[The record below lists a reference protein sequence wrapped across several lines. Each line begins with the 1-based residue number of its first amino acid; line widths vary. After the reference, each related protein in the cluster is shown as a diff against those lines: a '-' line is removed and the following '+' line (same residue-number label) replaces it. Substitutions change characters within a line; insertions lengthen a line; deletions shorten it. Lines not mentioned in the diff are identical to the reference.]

1 VNLFHIP
8 TGFLVVGLL
17 SFVMPAMVWFALAER
32 RPQAVTLWCG
42 GDVVFGVATVLM
54 GLRGHVPEWATFPLA
69 NLLMFIGPAL
79 RIQSLRLDLAVP
91 RRTAWMVAAALL
103 FALGYEGI
111 RSGLGDDLLRLQYN
125 HVVFGALWL
134 YSSVLAWRVGRLE
147 QSRNARWIAGAYLQL
162 AIALLNALFWMSIGS
177 SIPDAMA
184 TNLSRVALI
193 LAGIL
198 SAVISDIAYVGLAL
212 ERSQRQTA
220 EAEKQYHAIIEAT
233 VDGFWV
239 CDSEGHF
246 ADVNRAYC
254 EMLGYRRDELLAMR
268 IADVEAKEK
277 PGEIQAHIRHIMQA
291 GSDRFES
298 WYRRKDGRLLQIE
311 ASVNFLPSGGG
322 KFVVFI
328 RDITERKQA
337 EEALRESKVKFKIL
351 ADTSPLAI
359 YMSEGV
365 DQKAEYI
372 NPTFIRLFGYSF
384 DEVPTVAHWWPLAY
398 PDETYRRQIEEE
410 WQRKVGRAIET
421 RTEIEPMEVVVTCKD
436 GSRKIIQWGFKAIGV
451 QNWAFGLD
459 LTERKQA
466 EEAIK
471 QLAFYDVLTQL
482 PNRRLLLDRLQQALV
497 TSVRSK
503 QYGALLFIDLDNFKT
518 VNDTLG
524 HDKGD
529 LLLQEVASRTSACVR
544 ECDTLARLGGDE
556 FVVLLTGMDV
566 DAQEATAQAK
576 QVGGK
581 ILNRLNQ
588 VYDLAGREHYGGA
601 SMGITLFA
609 GHSSSMDE
617 LLKQAD
623 IALYQAKAAGRNTLR
638 FFDVELQLALTA
650 RTALAV
656 DLHHALARNQFELF
670 CQIEASHNHKVIGV
684 EVLLRWH
691 HPEHGLIPPQEFI
704 SLAEETGLIQPIGQW
719 VLETAC
725 ALFKSWEKIPG
736 ERHWHLAVN
745 ISVRQFQ
752 QPDFVIGVLKVLQ
765 DTGLDPSRLMLE
777 LTESV
782 ALPNVNDAIVK
793 MTALKQGGV
802 RFSLDDFGTGFSSLS
817 YLTRLPFDQLKI
829 DRSFVQ
835 NIGMKPSDEVIIE
848 TIITMADSLGI
859 DTIAEG
865 VETEAQRAFLERH
878 GCPVCQGYLFGKPA
892 PMAEF
897 EENIKIAVDLPQR
910 I

>member
-1 VNLFHIP
+1 MNLFHIP
-8 TGFLVVGLL
+8 TFFLISCLL
-17 SFVMPAMVWFALAER
+17 GFVMPAMVWFVLAGR
-32 RPQAVTLWCG
+32 RSPAVVLWCG
-42 GDVVFGVATVLM
+42 GKILGGGMGSLLI
-54 GLRGHVPEWATFPLA
+54 GLRGHVPEWATFQLA
-69 NLLMFIGPAL
+69 NLLLFIGLIL
-79 RIQSLRLDLAVP
+79 RIQSLRRDLAMP
-91 RRTAWMVAAALL
+91 RRTAWMMAAAVL

-111 RSGLGDDLLRLQYN
+111 SLGLGDALLRFQYN
-125 HVVFGALWL
+125 HVFFSALPL
-134 YSSVLAWRVGRLE
+134 YLAALAWRIGYQE
-147 QSRNARWIAGAYLQL
+147 QSQSARWIAGVYLL
-162 AIALLNALFWMSIGS
+162 FAIAMLNDLIWITTGS
-177 SIPDAMA
+177 SSPDLMVPSV
-184 TNLSRVALI
+184 SRAALA
-193 LAGIL
+193 LTSMLG
-198 SAVISDIAYVGLAL
+198 AVISDIAYVGMAL
-212 ERSQRQTA
+212 DRSHRQAA
-220 EAEKQYHAIIEAT
+220 EAEKRCQTIIAT
-233 VDGFWV
+233 AKDGFFFS
-239 CDSEGHF
+239 DIEGRIV
-246 ADVNRAYC
+246 DVNQSYC
-254 EMLGYRRDELLAMR
+254 DMTGYRRDELLAMR
-268 IADVEAKEK
+268 VADVEANEN
-277 PGEIQAHIRHIMQA
+277 PEEVQAHIRHIIEA

-298 WYRRKDGRLLQIE
+298 WNRCKDGRLLQIE
-311 ASVNFLPSGGG
+311 ASVNFMPFGDG
-322 KFVVFI
+322 KFAVFI
-328 RDITERKQA
+328 HDITKRKQA
-337 EEALRESKVKFKIL
+337 EEV
-351 ADTSPLAI
+351 
-359 YMSEGV
+359 
-365 DQKAEYI
+365 
-372 NPTFIRLFGYSF
+372 
-384 DEVPTVAHWWPLAY
+384 
-398 PDETYRRQIEEE
+398 
-410 WQRKVGRAIET
+410 
-421 RTEIEPMEVVVTCKD
+421 
-436 GSRKIIQWGFKAIGV
+436 
-451 QNWAFGLD
+451 
-459 LTERKQA
+459 
-466 EEAIK
+466 IK
-471 QLAFYDVLTQL
+471 QLAFYDLLTQL

-529 LLLQEVASRTSACVR
+529 LLLQEVASRISACAR

-556 FVVLLTGMDV
+556 FVVLLTGLDG
-566 DAQEATAQAK
+566 DAQGATAQAK

-684 EVLLRWH
+684 EALLRWH
-691 HPEHGLIPPQEFI
+691 HPEHGLVPPQEFI
-704 SLAEETGLIQPIGQW
+704 PLAEEIGLIQPIGQW

-725 ALFKSWEKIPG
+725 ALFKSWEKISDR
-736 ERHWHLAVN
+736 RHWHLAVN

-782 ALPNVNDAIVK
+782 ALPDINDAIVK
-793 MTALKQGGV
+793 MTALKEVGV

-835 NIGMKPSDEVIIE
+835 NIGMKPTDEVIIE
-848 TIITMADSLGI
+848 TIITMADNLEIGVV
-859 DTIAEG
+859 AEG

-878 GCPVCQGYLFGKPA
+878 GCPACQGYLFGKPV

-897 EENIKIAVDLPQR
+897 EENIEFAMGLPTTNH
-910 I
+910 IEPFFPLL

>member
-1 VNLFHIP
+1 MNLFHIP
-8 TGFLVVGLL
+8 TVFLVVSLL
-17 SFVMPAMVWFALAER
+17 GFVMPAMVWFVLAER
-32 RPQAVTLWCG
+32 RSPAVALWCG
-42 GDVVFGVATVLM
+42 GKVLFGMGTVLI
-54 GLRGHVPEWATFPLA
+54 GLRGHVPEWATFPFA
-69 NLLMFIGPAL
+69 NFLMFIGVIL

-91 RRTAWMVAAALL
+91 WRTAWMMAAALL
-103 FALGYEGI
+103 FMLGFEGI
-111 RSGLGDDLLRLQYN
+111 SLGLGDALLRLQYN
-125 HVVFGALWL
+125 HVVFSALPL
-134 YSSVLAWRVGRLE
+134 YLAALAWRIGYQE
-147 QSRNARWIAGAYLQL
+147 QSQSARLIAGVYLL
-162 AIALLNALFWMSIGS
+162 FAIAMLNDLIWITTGS
-177 SIPDAMA
+177 SSPDMMVS
-184 TNLSRVALI
+184 NGSRAALV
-193 LAGIL
+193 LASIL
-198 SAVISDIAYVGLAL
+198 SAVIADIGYVGLAL
-212 ERSQRQTA
+212 ERSQGQAA
-220 EAEKQYHAIIEAT
+220 EAEKRCQTIIAT
-233 VDGFWV
+233 AKDGFFFS
-239 CDSEGHF
+239 DMEGRIV
-246 ADVNRAYC
+246 DVNQSYC
-254 EMLGYRRDELLAMR
+254 DMTGYRRDELLAMR
-268 IADVEAKEK
+268 IADVEANET
-277 PGEIQAHIRHIMQA
+277 PEEIQARIQHIMQA

-298 WYRRKDGRLLQIE
+298 WNRCKDGRLLQIE
-311 ASVNFLPSGGG
+311 ASVNFLPSDGG
-322 KFVVFI
+322 KFAVFI
-328 RDITERKQA
+328 HDITA
-337 EEALRESKVKFKIL
+337 
-351 ADTSPLAI
+351 
-359 YMSEGV
+359 
-365 DQKAEYI
+365 
-372 NPTFIRLFGYSF
+372 
-384 DEVPTVAHWWPLAY
+384 
-398 PDETYRRQIEEE
+398 
-410 WQRKVGRAIET
+410 
-421 RTEIEPMEVVVTCKD
+421 
-436 GSRKIIQWGFKAIGV
+436 
-451 QNWAFGLD
+451 
-459 LTERKQA
+459 RKQA

-471 QLAFYDVLTQL
+471 QLAFYDLLTQL
-482 PNRRLLLDRLQQALV
+482 PNRRLWLDRLQQALV
-497 TSVRSK
+497 ASVRSRL
-503 QYGALLFIDLDNFKT
+503 YGALLFIDLDNFKT
-518 VNDTLG
+518 LNDTLG

-544 ECDTLARLGGDE
+544 ECDTVARLGGDE
-556 FVVLLTGMDV
+556 FVVLLTGLGG
-566 DAQEATAQAK
+566 DAQAATAQAK

-704 SLAEETGLIQPIGQW
+704 PLAEETGLIQPIGQW

-736 ERHWHLAVN
+736 GRHWYLAVN

-752 QPDFVIGVLKVLQ
+752 QPDFVNGVLKVLQ

-777 LTESV
+777 LTESL
-782 ALPNVNDAIVK
+782 ALANVNDAIAK

-865 VETEAQRAFLERH
+865 VETEAQRAFLEQH
-878 GCPVCQGYLFGKPA
+878 GCPVCQGYLFGKPM
-892 PMAEF
+892 PLAEF
-897 EENIKIAVDLPQR
+897 EEYFKLLVYP
-910 I
+910 

>member
-1 VNLFHIP
+1 
-8 TGFLVVGLL
+8 
-17 SFVMPAMVWFALAER
+17 
-32 RPQAVTLWCG
+32 
-42 GDVVFGVATVLM
+42 
-54 GLRGHVPEWATFPLA
+54 
-69 NLLMFIGPAL
+69 
-79 RIQSLRLDLAVP
+79 
-91 RRTAWMVAAALL
+91 
-103 FALGYEGI
+103 
-111 RSGLGDDLLRLQYN
+111 
-125 HVVFGALWL
+125 
-134 YSSVLAWRVGRLE
+134 
-147 QSRNARWIAGAYLQL
+147 
-162 AIALLNALFWMSIGS
+162 
-177 SIPDAMA
+177 
-184 TNLSRVALI
+184 
-193 LAGIL
+193 
-198 SAVISDIAYVGLAL
+198 
-212 ERSQRQTA
+212 
-220 EAEKQYHAIIEAT
+220 
-233 VDGFWV
+233 
-239 CDSEGHF
+239 
-246 ADVNRAYC
+246 
-254 EMLGYRRDELLAMR
+254 
-268 IADVEAKEK
+268 
-277 PGEIQAHIRHIMQA
+277 MQA

-298 WYRRKDGRLLQIE
+298 WNRCKDGRLLQIE
-311 ASVNFLPSGGG
+311 ASVNFMPSGDG
-322 KFVVFI
+322 KFAVFI
-328 RDITERKQA
+328 HDITERKQA
-337 EEALRESKVKFKIL
+337 EEV
-351 ADTSPLAI
+351 
-359 YMSEGV
+359 
-365 DQKAEYI
+365 
-372 NPTFIRLFGYSF
+372 
-384 DEVPTVAHWWPLAY
+384 
-398 PDETYRRQIEEE
+398 
-410 WQRKVGRAIET
+410 
-421 RTEIEPMEVVVTCKD
+421 
-436 GSRKIIQWGFKAIGV
+436 
-451 QNWAFGLD
+451 
-459 LTERKQA
+459 
-466 EEAIK
+466 IK
-471 QLAFYDVLTQL
+471 QLACYDLLTQL

-518 VNDTLG
+518 LNDTLG

-544 ECDTLARLGGDE
+544 ECDTVARLGGDE

-566 DAQEATAQAK
+566 DAQGATAQAK

-704 SLAEETGLIQPIGQW
+704 PLAEEIGLIQPIGQW

-725 ALFKSWEKIPG
+725 ALLKSWEKSPEWREI
-736 ERHWHLAVN
+736 HLAVN

-752 QPDFVIGVLKVLQ
+752 QPDFVNGVLKVLQ

-777 LTESV
+777 LTESL
-782 ALPNVNDAIVK
+782 ALANVNDAIAK
-793 MTALKQGGV
+793 MTALKQVGV
-802 RFSLDDFGTGFSSLS
+802 RFSLDDFGTGYSSLS

-835 NIGMKPSDEVIIE
+835 NIGMKPADEVIIE

-865 VETEAQRAFLERH
+865 VETEEQRAFLEQH
-878 GCPVCQGYLFGKPA
+878 GCRVCQGYLFGKPA
-892 PMAEF
+892 PLAGF
-897 EENIKIAVDLPQR
+897 EENIELAMGLPATNHMGAEPDDHTYESCVK
-910 I
+910 